1 MRKLLLCTAI
11 ALLAAGCKDGGSTSS
26 VATSVSVSPATVSLN
41 AVGATQVVHATVSDQ
56 KGKAMRGAA
65 ITWSSSSAAVTVAGA
80 GGDSAVVTAVSNGS
94 ASITATSGGVAGT
107 GAVQVAQVATSLQ
120 KAGGDSQ
127 TGAAGL
133 ALPQQVSVGARDRL
147 GGPVAGVTVSFIA
160 VGGGSVSAAQAVT
173 GANGNATVT
182 WTLGSAAGSTQQ
194 VMASASG
201 LGDVQFSATAV
212 PGTAAAAAVAAGNNQ
227 TAAKSATVGTS
238 PRVLVR
244 DAFANPVAG
253 VSVQF
258 TVTSGGG
265 SVTGATQTT
274 DSNGG
279 AVVGSW
285 TLGSAGGTNT
295 LTATFPG
302 TTVPPVV
309 FTALAADGGTITIN
323 VGHNQA
329 AMAGTAVPTAPSVI
343 VRDLGGNP
351 MAGMQVTF
359 AVTSGGGSVGSATAT
374 TNAGGL
380 ASAGSWTMGPDAGPN
395 TLTASVAGI
404 TGAPVAFKA
413 VSCTGG
419 GGTGYAMTLC
429 LTTTMTASQ
438 RAAFVNAAARWS
450 SVVTGDLPNVNFGL
464 DVGDCGDDSPSMEH
478 NFDDLLIFAAVKAI
492 DGPSGILGQ
501 AGPCGIRGAAGGSL
515 PFVGVM
521 SFDVADMNNLEAGGG
536 LNAVIL
542 HEMGH
547 VMGIGT
553 LWSYLGLLQN
563 PSSAASVQD
572 TYFTGAQAL
581 VGFNAIGGSTYTGGQ
596 KVPVEN
602 TGGAGTRNGH
612 WRESV
617 LANELMT
624 GYLNNGS
631 NPLSVLTVRSLT
643 DLGYTVDVAA
653 ADAFSLTL
661 SVRDA
666 DEATSRLRLI
676 NDLYTGPLFSVDRQG
691 RRTMIRR

>member
-1 MRKLLLCTAI
+1 MRKILFCSAI
-11 ALLAAGCKDGGSTSS
+11 SLLAAGCKDGGSTPS
-26 VATSVSVSPATVSLN
+26 VATTVSVSPATVSMN
-41 AVGATQVVHATVSDQ
+41 AVGATQVVHATVTDQ
-56 KGKAMRGAA
+56 KGKAMRDAA
-65 ITWSSSSAAVTVAGA
+65 LSWSSSSAAVTVAGA
-80 GGDSAVVTAVSNGS
+80 GGDSAIVTAVSNGS
-94 ASITATSGGVAGT
+94 ASITASSGSASGA
-107 GAVQVAQVATSLQ
+107 GAVQVAQVATSVQ
-120 KAGGDSQ
+120 KAGGDGQ

-133 ALPQQVSVGARDRL
+133 ALPQPVTVGARDRL
-147 GGPVAGVTVSFIA
+147 GAPVAGVTVSFIA
-160 VGGGSVSAAQAVT
+160 VGGGSLSAPSATT

-194 VMASASG
+194 LLATVSG
-201 LGDVQFSATAV
+201 VGDVQFSATAV
-212 PGTAAAAAVAAGNNQ
+212 PGAAAAAAVAAGNNQ
-227 TAAKSATVGTS
+227 TGAKAAPVGTA

-244 DAFANPVAG
+244 DAFANPVSG
-253 VSVQF
+253 VAVQF

-274 DSNGG
+274 DSNGS

-285 TLGSAGGTNT
+285 TLGAAGGTNT

-309 FTALAADGGTITIN
+309 FTATAADGGTIS
-323 VGHNQA
+323 VGGGTNQA
-329 AMAGTAVPTAPSVI
+329 AMAGTAVPTVPTVV

-359 AVTSGGGSVGSATAT
+359 TVTAGGGSVGSATVT
-374 TNAGGL
+374 TNASGV
-380 ASAGSWTMGPDAGPN
+380 ASPGSWTLGPDAGPN
-395 TLTASVAGI
+395 TLTASAAGI
-404 TGAPVAFKA
+404 TGAPATIRA
-413 VSCTGG
+413 TGCSGG

-429 LTTTMTASQ
+429 FTSTMTANQ
-438 RAAFVNAAARWS
+438 RAAFVSAASRWAGII
-450 SVVTGDLPNVNFGL
+450 TADLPDIAGSIPA
-464 DVGDCGDDSPSMEH
+464 GSCGTGSPSMSH
-478 NFDDLLIFAAVKAI
+478 NFDDLLIFAGVVPI

-501 AGPCGIRGAAGGSL
+501 AGWCYRRTGGL
-515 PFVGVM
+515 PVIGVM
-521 SFDVADMNNLEAGGG
+521 SFDQADMANLESGGG
-536 LNAVIL
+536 LNSVIL

-547 VMGIGT
+547 VLGIGT
-553 LWSYLGLLQN
+553 MWQPMGLLQN
-563 PSSAASVQD
+563 VSSAGNTLD

-581 VGFNAIGGSTYTGGQ
+581 VGFNAIGGSTYTLGQ

-602 TGGAGTRNGH
+602 TGGAGTMNGH

-643 DLGYTVDVAA
+643 DLGYTVNPGA

-661 SVRDA
+661 SLRNA
-666 DEATSRLRLI
+666 TESTSRLRMM
-676 NDLYTGPLFSVDRQG
+676 NDLYAGPRYTIDRQG
-691 RRTMIRR
+691 RRAQVRD

>member
-1 MRKLLLCTAI
+1 MRKLLFCSAI
-11 ALLAAGCKDGGSTSS
+11 ALLAAGCKDGGSTPS
-26 VATSVSVSPATVSLN
+26 VATSVAVSPATVSLN

-56 KGKAMRGAA
+56 KGKIMRDAA
-65 ITWSSSSAAVTVAGA
+65 VSWTSSSAAVTVASA
-80 GGDSAVVTAVSNGS
+80 GGDSAIVTAVSNGS
-94 ASITATSGGVAGT
+94 ASITASSAGASGT
-107 GAVQVAQVATSLQ
+107 GAAQVAQVATALQ
-120 KAGGDSQ
+120 KAGGDAQ

-133 ALPQQVSVGARDRL
+133 ALPQPVSVGVRDRL
-147 GGPVAGVTVSFIA
+147 GAPVAGVTVSFIA
-160 VGGGSVSAAQAVT
+160 VGGGSLSSGSAVS

-194 VMASASG
+194 VLASVSG
-201 LGDVQFSATAV
+201 LGEVQFNATAV

-227 TAAKSATVGTS
+227 TGAKAAPVGTA

-253 VSVQF
+253 VAVQF

-274 DSNGG
+274 DSNGS

-285 TLGSAGGTNT
+285 TLGAAGGTNT

-309 FTALAADGGTITIN
+309 FTATAADGGTISIGT
-323 VGHNQA
+323 GTNQA
-329 AMAGTAVPTAPSVI
+329 AMAGTPVPTVPTVV
-343 VRDLGGNP
+343 VRNLGGTP

-359 AVTSGGGSVGSATAT
+359 TVTAGGGTVGSATAV
-374 TNAGGL
+374 TNAGGV
-380 ASAGSWTMGPDAGPN
+380 ASPGSWTLGPVAGPN
-395 TLTASVAGI
+395 TLTATVAGI
-404 TGAPVAFKA
+404 TGAPATIRA
-413 VSCTGG
+413 TGCTGG

-429 LTTTMTASQ
+429 FTTPMTATQ
-438 RAAFVNAAARWS
+438 RAAFQNAATRWAG
-450 SVVTGDLPNVNFGL
+450 VVTGDLPNVSFAL
-464 DVGDCGDDSPSMEH
+464 EVDDCGDESPSMSH
-478 NFDDLLIFAAVKAI
+478 NFDDLLIFAGIKAI

-501 AGPCGIRGAAGGSL
+501 AGPCGIRGTAGGRL

-521 SFDVADMNNLEAGGG
+521 TFDLADMNNLEAGGG
-536 LNAVIL
+536 LNSVIL

-553 LWSYLGLLQN
+553 LWQLFGLLQN
-563 PSSAASVQD
+563 PSSTGSVLD
-572 TYFTGAQAL
+572 TYFTGAQGL

-596 KVPVEN
+596 RVPVEN

-617 LANELMT
+617 LATELMT

-643 DLGYTVDVAA
+643 DLGYTVNLAA
-653 ADAFSLTL
+653 ADPFSLAL
-661 SVRDA
+661 SLR
-666 DEATSRLRLI
+666 EGEESTSRLRLM
-676 NDLYTGPLFSVDRQG
+676 NDLYTGPLFSVDPQG
-691 RRTMIRR
+691 RRTMLRR